1 MLSRWLPFLF
11 EEHKDV
17 PPEIIE
23 QAKQIATIDTN
34 QRTQLITQLA
44 THLPHLDQDERA
56 EAYTHVV
63 EAFRVLAEDH
73 VTSVRVAL
81 SSALKDIAKIP
92 PDVARKLANDAEREV
107 AEPIL
112 RFCMALA
119 ENDLLDLIRL
129 YPEQW
134 QTEAIAGRKR
144 LSGPISHAISGT
156 KNTAAHRILLGNDG
170 ALIGAETIQALQTI
184 GGYDDILAARQAL
197 RRRLRREWMHLTE
210 RALYVFLR
218 SETGAGLDK
227 YTTKQVMEATYE
239 RMQTQD
245 DIKRP
250 EGIQSEEQIRD
261 AIMLGENEI
270 ALRAL
275 AMRGNI
281 LYSTARKMAVDA
293 GSGRAVMALCVRADV
308 SLRLGVLIQQ
318 RLSRLPPAKILYPRS
333 DGSCP
338 LSDEE
343 LRWQYEFFGITP

>member
-11 EEHKDV
+11 EEHKDM
-17 PPEIIE
+17 PPEILE
-23 QAKQIATIDTN
+23 QARQIATIDTGA
-34 QRTQLITQLA
+34 RTQLITQLA
-44 THLPHLDQDERA
+44 THLPHLARDERA

-92 PDVARKLANDAEREV
+92 PDVARKLANDIEREV

-112 RFCMALA
+112 RFCMVLA
-119 ENDLLDLIRL
+119 DTDLLELIRL

-134 QTEAIAGRKR
+134 QTEIIAGRRR
-144 LSGPISHAISGT
+144 LSGPVSHAISST
-156 KNTAAHRILLGNDG
+156 KNALAHRVLLDNDG
-170 ALIGAETIQALQTI
+170 ALIGNDALQALQEL
-184 GGYDDILAARQAL
+184 GGYDDIIAARQAM
-197 RRRLRREWMHLTE
+197 RRRLRREWMQMTE
-210 RALYVFLR
+210 RALYIFLR
-218 SETGAGLDK
+218 NDAGLDK
-227 YTTKQVMEATYE
+227 HTTKQVMQKTYE
-239 RMQTQD
+239 RMQTQA

-281 LYSTARKMAVDA
+281 LYSTAKKMAVDA